1 MQQWWQA
8 RKTKKQ
14 IKFTF
19 IVSILATFYLA
30 NINYWQAKEIIKYL
44 EFCVYKQGSQEQAI
58 HNFLLSLYARY
69 KQDEVMR
76 YISSQGKI
84 HRIEKHL

>member
-1 MQQWWQA
+1 MDNLLLLQQA
-8 RKTKKQ
+8 R
-14 IKFTF
+14 
-19 IVSILATFYLA
+19 
-30 NINYWQAKEIIKYL
+30 EIIKYL

-76 YISSQGKI
+76 YISSQGKQFALM
-84 HRIEKHL
+84 KN